1 MTPMEIDQFIRSL
14 ADSNRIMEVIL
25 TTKKIKKKNINP
37 KHQKKNFPK
46 MIGLRLINYAKNNE
60 LLNQDEFL
68 YSKALDIDY
77 PENYN
82 SIVSKDNFLKWLN
95 TKVKAPKK
103 LYNLPG
109 YRQVFYYRTFP
120 SEFETQHYRFLFK
133 RLALEYLENHAS
145 REIIQ
150 KYVKNIYQEA
160 AKEYLDLI
168 PLFLRGLHSEN
179 GFLSLAKQ

>member
-1 MTPMEIDQFIRSL
+1 MEIDQFIRSL

-46 MIGLRLINYAKNNE
+46 MIGLRLVSFSKKNE
-60 LLNQDEFL
+60 LLNKEEFF
-68 YSKALDIDY
+68 YDKALDIDY
-77 PENYN
+77 PQNYKSLLSKENF
-82 SIVSKDNFLKWLN
+82 IIWLN

-133 RLALEYLENHAS
+133 RLAIDYLENHAS
-145 REIIQ
+145 REIIK

-168 PLFLRGLHSEN
+168 PIFLRGLDNEN
-179 GFLSLAKQ
+179 GFLSLSKQ